1 MTKGRGAT
9 MEQPTR
15 AQVLKLS
22 NDIQKL
28 ILSDKMQKALV
39 EASGEPELLKRAKAD
54 PRAFFEKRGVSLP
67 KSYTLR
73 LSGTVT
79 ICVTVCGTVAGVR
92 VCVQVC
98 GTIRF

>member
-1 MTKGRGAT
+1 MTKGMGAT

-22 NDIQKL
+22 DDIQKL

-67 KSYTLR
+67 KSYTAQALR
-73 LSGTVT
+73 NGDHLRNRLWN
-79 ICVTVCGTVAGVR
+79 CGWSESLRASVR
-92 VCVQVC
+92 DD
-98 GTIRF
+98 